1 MVLYFFVVLE
11 AGGLEVLL
19 GGFGGRRGCF
29 FEAPR
34 VSWAP
39 FWHLLGASGRPFLE
53 DFGSRKRTS
62 RDDRLEGGGRI
73 TPPYLWD
80 KKMEKMRPG
89 GTRKSDEKV
98 T

>member
-39 FWHLLGASGRPFLE
+39 FWHLLGASGDHVWRISGL
-53 DFGSRKRTS
+53 GSALGEMIVWRG
-62 RDDRLEGGGRI
+62 EGPI
-73 TPPYLWD
+73 TPRTFGT
-80 KKMEKMRPG
+80 KKCK
-89 GTRKSDEKV
+89 K
-98 T
+98 